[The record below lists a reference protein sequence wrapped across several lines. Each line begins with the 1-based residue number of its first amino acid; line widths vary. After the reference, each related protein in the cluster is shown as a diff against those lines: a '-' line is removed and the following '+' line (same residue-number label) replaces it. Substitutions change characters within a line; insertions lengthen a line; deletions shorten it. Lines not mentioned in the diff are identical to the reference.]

1 MEGEGKEGNKKTQHG
16 YIDPTYGKA
25 VGMYVNLKRELSLP
39 IYIFISHSC
48 TCYKWS
54 LISYDYNIL
63 KGNKGSRKEL

>member
-48 TCYKWS
+48 TCYK
-54 LISYDYNIL
+54 
-63 KGNKGSRKEL
+63 